1 MGDQLGDH
9 RIVERRDLAARFDA
23 GVDAQA
29 FALRELQR
37 QQPAGR
43 GQKAALGVL
52 GVKPRLDRVAVERH
66 LRLREREL
74 FAGRDAELPFHQ
86 IEPGHGFGHRM
97 LDLQPR
103 VHLHEPEAG
112 LFEPAGAVGD
122 EFDRAGALITGG
134 LGGGDSGFAHAGAQ
148 ASAHARRRRLLDHF
162 LMAAL
167 QGAIALVE
175 MDGVAV
181 AVGENLHL
189 DVARRGDVFLDQHAL
204 VAEGRFRLALG
215 PR

>member
-1 MGDQLGDH
+1 
-9 RIVERRDLAARFDA
+9 
-23 GVDAQA
+23 
-29 FALRELQR
+29 
-37 QQPAGR
+37 
-43 GQKAALGVL
+43 
-52 GVKPRLDRVAVERH
+52 
-66 LRLREREL
+66 
-74 FAGRDAELPFHQ
+74 
-86 IEPGHGFGHRM
+86 M

-122 EFDRAGALITGG
+122 EFDRTGALIAGG
-134 LGGGDSGFAHAGAQ
+134 LGGGDSGFAHACAQ
-148 ASAHARRRRLLDHF
+148 ASAHAWCGRFLDHF

-181 AVGENLHL
+181 AVGKYLHL
-189 DVARRGDVFLDQHAL
+189 DVARRGDVFLDQHVL